1 MYDLRFVRNLLSIDY
16 IMSFFTRKMYN
27 TATQIE
33 AFINL
38 LKETNNFEKILETD
52 PNEFNKEKLCRYIS
66 SGNFEE
72 HKQNLKQFCR
82 HHIASNGCV
91 EMSIKKFTLKV
102 HPSWLKDK
110 KHNCQLN
117 EMNSAKI
124 VLSIYKLMD
133 RIKNGETGGM
143 NREHVNFFFGQKFN
157 EILVLNSNSTD
168 NDFERV
174 IGKVDCE
181 LPPPSFSVF
190 ARGKKTKRRRV
201 RKGKGKTKS
210 RRH

>member
-1 MYDLRFVRNLLSIDY
+1 MYDLRFVRNILSIDY
-16 IMSFFTRKMYN
+16 IMSFFTSKRYN

-33 AFINL
+33 TFIKSL
-38 LKETNNFEKILETD
+38 TNYEEILETD
-52 PNEFNKEKLCRYIS
+52 PNEFNKEKLCKYIS
-66 SGNFEE
+66 SVNFKE
-72 HKQNLKQFCR
+72 HERKYLNFCR

-91 EMSIKKFTLKV
+91 EMSIQKITLKNN
-102 HPSWLKDK
+102 PSWLKDK
-110 KHNCQLN
+110 KHHCQLN

-133 RIKNGETGGM
+133 RIKNGKTGGM

-157 EILVLNSNSTD
+157 EILGLNLD
-168 NDFERV
+168 DDFEQV

-201 RKGKGKTKS
+201 RKGKGKLKS

>member
-1 MYDLRFVRNLLSIDY
+1 MYDLRFVRNILSIDY
-16 IMSFFTRKMYN
+16 IMSFFTSKMYN

-33 AFINL
+33 TFIKSL
-38 LKETNNFEKILETD
+38 TNYEEILETD
-52 PNEFNKEKLCRYIS
+52 PNEFNKEKLCKYIS
-66 SGNFEE
+66 SVNFKE
-72 HKQNLKQFCR
+72 HERKYLNFCR

-91 EMSIKKFTLKV
+91 EMSIQKITLKNN
-102 HPSWLKDK
+102 PSWLKDK
-110 KHNCQLN
+110 KHHCQLN

-157 EILVLNSNSTD
+157 EILDLNLD
-168 NDFERV
+168 DDFEQV

-201 RKGKGKTKS
+201 RKGKGKLKS

>member
-1 MYDLRFVRNLLSIDY
+1 MRFVRNILSIDY
-16 IMSFFTRKMYN
+16 IMSFFTKRYN

-33 AFINL
+33 TFIKSL
-38 LKETNNFEKILETD
+38 TNYEEILETD

-66 SGNFEE
+66 SDNFKE
-72 HKQNLKQFCR
+72 HKQNCFKFCR

-91 EMSIKKFTLKV
+91 EMSIKKITLKV
-102 HPSWLKDK
+102 NPSWLKDK
-110 KHNCQLN
+110 KHHCQLN

-143 NREHVNFFFGQKFN
+143 GREHVNFFFGQKFN
-157 EILVLNSNSTD
+157 EILDLNLD
-168 NDFERV
+168 DDFERV

-190 ARGKKTKRRRV
+190 ARGKKTKIRRV
-201 RKGKGKTKS
+201 RKGKGKLRS
-210 RRH
+210 RRRR

>member
-1 MYDLRFVRNLLSIDY
+1 MCNLRFVRNILSIDY
-16 IMSFFTRKMYN
+16 IMSFFTSKRYN

-33 AFINL
+33 TFIKSL
-38 LKETNNFEKILETD
+38 TNYEEILETD
-52 PNEFNKEKLCRYIS
+52 PNEFNKEKLCKYIS
-66 SGNFEE
+66 SVNFKE
-72 HKQNLKQFCR
+72 HERKYLNFCR

-91 EMSIKKFTLKV
+91 EMSIQKITLKNN
-102 HPSWLKDK
+102 PSWLKDK
-110 KHNCQLN
+110 KHHCQLN

-157 EILVLNSNSTD
+157 EILDLNLD
-168 NDFERV
+168 DDFEQV

-181 LPPPSFSVF
+181 LPPPSKSFF
-190 ARGKKTKRRRV
+190 ARGKKTKRQRV
-201 RKGKGKTKS
+201 RKGKGKLKS